1 MSDAVSAGAA
11 FNMTGT
17 AFRTGPTTRLYE
29 ENAYLAGCEATVL
42 AVYRVED
49 QTPQG
54 ERDSD
59 EREKNNGTGPVWEVI
74 LDRTVFFPEGG
85 GQSPDT
91 GWIISY
97 GRGRVAGCTYRVTD
111 VQIAD
116 GVIRHTVTAVPS
128 DTASDDP
135 EAKNAD
141 SCGQEFSGPAAG
153 DTVTI
158 AIDWERRFGFM
169 QNHTGE
175 HILSGLM
182 HSRYGFDN
190 IGFHLSD
197 HSVTVD
203 VNGQLDEEEIL
214 ALEREANE
222 VIYRNAEVEIL
233 YPSEKELP
241 QYVYRSKIEIEGQV
255 RLVRIPDVDLCA
267 CCATHVR
274 RTGQIGLIKIVRT
287 VKFNGGMR
295 LFILCG
301 RRAFEMVQ
309 RPQQCVE
316 EVSHLTNRSR
326 DEIGDGVRHLL
337 DEIGSLKQKNRE
349 LEYKAASLR
358 IDAIPAE
365 QENAVLFVGEMDA
378 IVQRNMVNRLME
390 EHSGICGVF
399 CGDDEAGYRYII
411 GSRTLDA
418 RETQKKLREKLGAK
432 GGGKPAMVQG
442 SVSGTKASVEEVLLS

>member
-1 MSDAVSAGAA
+1 MSDTVNDGVVLEIPE
-11 FNMTGT
+11 T
-17 AFRTGPTTRLYE
+17 ASRIAPTIRLYE
-29 ENAYLAGCEATVL
+29 ENAYLAGCDATVL

-54 ERDSD
+54 ETDSA
-59 EREKNNGTGPVWEVI
+59 EREKSNGTGPVWEVI

-91 GWIISY
+91 GWIISHW
-97 GRGRVAGCTYRVTD
+97 RGRDAGCTYRVTD

-128 DTASDDP
+128 DPASDDP
-135 EAKNAD
+135 EVKNAD
-141 SCGQEFSGPAAG
+141 SCGQEFSGLAVG
-153 DTVTI
+153 DNVTI

-309 RPQQCVE
+309 RQQQCVE

-442 SVSGTKASVEEVLLS
+442 SVSGTKASVEDVLLS

>member
-42 AVYRVED
+42 AVYRVEN

-59 EREKNNGTGPVWEVI
+59 EREKNNGIGPVWEVI

-128 DTASDDP
+128 DPASDDP
-135 EAKNAD
+135 EVKNAD
-141 SCGQEFSGPAAG
+141 SCGQEFSGPAVG
-153 DTVTI
+153 DNVTI

-309 RPQQCVE
+309 RQQQCVE

-326 DEIGDGVRHLL
+326 DEIGDGVKRLL

-358 IDAIPAE
+358 IDTIPAE

-442 SVSGTKASVEEVLLS
+442 SVSGTKASVEDVLLS

>member
-59 EREKNNGTGPVWEVI
+59 EREKNNGIGPVWEVI

-128 DTASDDP
+128 DPASDDP
-135 EAKNAD
+135 EVKNAD
-141 SCGQEFSGPAAG
+141 SCGQEFSGPAVG
-153 DTVTI
+153 DNVTI

-309 RPQQCVE
+309 RQQQCVE

>member
-1 MSDAVSAGAA
+1 MSDTVNDGVVLEIPEAA
-11 FNMTGT
+11 SRI
-17 AFRTGPTTRLYE
+17 APTIRLYE

-42 AVYRVED
+42 AVYRVEE

-116 GVIRHTVTAVPS
+116 GVIRHTVTATSS
-128 DTASDDP
+128 DPAEEDP

-255 RLVRIPDVDLCA
+255 RLVRIPGVDLCA

-309 RPQQCVE
+309 RQQQCVE

-326 DEIGDGVRHLL
+326 DEIGDGVKRLL

-442 SVSGTKASVEEVLLS
+442 SVSGTKASVEDVLLS

>member
-59 EREKNNGTGPVWEVI
+59 EREKNSGTGPVWEVI

-128 DTASDDP
+128 DPASDDP
-135 EAKNAD
+135 EVKNAD
-141 SCGQEFSGPAAG
+141 SCGQEFSGPAVG
-153 DTVTI
+153 DNVTI

-309 RPQQCVE
+309 RQQQCVE

-442 SVSGTKASVEEVLLS
+442 SVSGTKASVEDVLLS

>member
-59 EREKNNGTGPVWEVI
+59 EREKNSGTGPVWEVI

-128 DTASDDP
+128 DPASDDP
-135 EAKNAD
+135 EVKNAD
-141 SCGQEFSGPAAG
+141 SCGQEFSGPAVG
-153 DTVTI
+153 DNVTI

-255 RLVRIPDVDLCA
+255 RLVRIPGVDLCA

-309 RPQQCVE
+309 RQQQCVE
-316 EVSHLTNRSR
+316 EVSQLTNRSR

-442 SVSGTKASVEEVLLS
+442 SVSGTKASVEDVLLS